1 MKPAKRYRLPL
12 RLLAGALLSL
22 CWLGQVVLA
31 EPATLDLRAEQ
42 GRYSLDLHTAY
53 LTDSRDALT
62 PEALINDPGAFI
74 PVRERSDL
82 HLGYTQS
89 PIWLRSELRN
99 ASGVTQRWM
108 VQFEYPFL
116 DHVQLHVVRDQAMQL
131 LESGSAVPVAQRA
144 LPYRQAVF
152 PLTLAPGE
160 SVTLLTRI
168 ETQGSKMLSA
178 KLWQPEHFYTS
189 NDRQNF
195 WLATYFGMLLALG
208 LYNLMLFF
216 GLRERVFLHYSLFVF
231 GFTLAILTFNGT
243 GTLIFWSGLGEH
255 SGRLVSL
262 GFTFASAMATL
273 FAQSFLNTA
282 TYSPRWHRVLG
293 LFRIW
298 CWLSVVMALIL
309 PMQMA
314 LQVMDVTGFS
324 AALLLLACAISSS
337 LRRVPGARLFML
349 AWSLLLLGASVFALR
364 NLGIL
369 PSNFL
374 TLHGI
379 QIGSALEMLLLSFA
393 LAARFNKLK
402 RQKEQAQADML
413 ASLKRHEA
421 VLEQKVAERTAEL
434 ETMATSDMLTGLLNR
449 IGLARCAS
457 AALQRSRR
465 SQQPLALLM
474 LDLDDF
480 KPINDRYGHAVGD
493 HVLQQIAR
501 RIIDQARAC
510 DHCARFGGDE
520 FIVLAENCGSEKDV
534 EEIRQRLLEAITA
547 PIALPCGQ
555 RVSVGVSIG
564 SSRYSGGPANI
575 EELLRQADS
584 AMYRSKHQACEDHR
598 EQAMS
603 NESPEKKNPRNSAE

>member
-1 MKPAKRYRLPL
+1 MKPVERYRLPL
-12 RLLAGALLSL
+12 RLLAGVLLSL
-22 CWLGQVVLA
+22 CWLGQVSLA
-31 EPATLDLRAEQ
+31 EPATLDLSAEQ
-42 GRYSLDLHTAY
+42 NRYSLDPYMAY
-53 LTDSRDALT
+53 LADTHDALT
-62 PEALINDPGAFI
+62 PEALLSDASAFT
-74 PVRERSDL
+74 PARERSDL
-82 HLGYTQS
+82 HLGYTRA
-89 PIWLRSELRN
+89 PIWLRSELHN
-99 ASGVTQRWM
+99 PSGAVQQWI

-116 DHVQLHVVRDQAMQL
+116 DYVQLHVVRDRDTQVF
-131 LESGSAVPVAQRA
+131 ESGSAVPVTQRA
-144 LPYRQAVF
+144 LPHRQAVF
-152 PLTLAPGE
+152 PLALAPGE

-168 ETQGSKMLSA
+168 ETHGSKMLSA
-178 KLWQPEHFYTS
+178 NLLQPERFYTS

-208 LYNLMLFF
+208 LYNLLLFF

-255 SGRLVSL
+255 SARLVSL
-262 GFTFASAMATL
+262 GFTLASAMATL

-293 LFRIW
+293 LFRAW
-298 CWLSVVMALIL
+298 CWLAVVMALTL

-369 PSNFL
+369 PSNFI

-402 RQKEQAQADML
+402 RQKEQAQAEML

-421 VLEQKVAERTAEL
+421 ALEQKVAERTAEL
-434 ETMATSDMLTGLLNR
+434 ETMASSDMLTGLLNR

-457 AALQRSRR
+457 SALQRSRR
-465 SQQPLALLM
+465 TQQPLALLM

-480 KPINDRYGHAVGD
+480 KPINDRYGHAAGD

-501 RIIDQARAC
+501 RIIDQARAG

-520 FIVLAENCGSEKDV
+520 FIVLAENCGTDQDV
-534 EEIRQRLLEAITA
+534 EEIRQRLLDAITA
-547 PIALPCGQ
+547 PIALPCGH

-564 SSRYSGGPANI
+564 SSRYSGGPANF
-575 EELLRQADS
+575 EELLRHADC
-584 AMYRSKHQACEDHR
+584 AMYRTKHQASEDRH
-598 EQAMS
+598 EQSMGH
-603 NESPEKKNPRNSAE
+603 EKPKK